1 MSSKECVQPLGAG
14 KGKETDQ
21 SPITFPYDILC
32 CFLFYFLKSL
42 QDYVK
47 QSHLCLFLIFRYRV
61 YSAKGEGG
69 QH

>member
-32 CFLFYFLKSL
+32 YFLFYFLKSL

-47 QSHLCLFLIFRYRV
+47 QSSLCPFLIFRYRV
-61 YSAKGEGG
+61 YSTKGEGG